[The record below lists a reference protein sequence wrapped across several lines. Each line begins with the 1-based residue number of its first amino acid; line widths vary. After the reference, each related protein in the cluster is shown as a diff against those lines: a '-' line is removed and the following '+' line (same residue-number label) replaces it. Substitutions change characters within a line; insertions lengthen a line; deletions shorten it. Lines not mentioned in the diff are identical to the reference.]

1 MNNILKSFLEE
12 AITNRDLVEQLI
24 SQITFEENKLQ
35 DKLLKIML
43 PKELIKVV
51 DFVNFS
57 QYIEKGNSEKNTKK
71 IKI

>member
-1 MNNILKSFLEE
+1 MNNVLKSFLEE

>member
-1 MNNILKSFLEE
+1 MNNVVKSFLEE

-51 DFVNFS
+51 DFLNFS
-57 QYIEKGNSEKNTKK
+57 QDIEKGNSEKNTKK

>member
-1 MNNILKSFLEE
+1 MNNVLKSFLEE

-51 DFVNFS
+51 DFVNFRKKKK
-57 QYIEKGNSEKNTKK
+57 KGNSEKNTKK

>member
-1 MNNILKSFLEE
+1 MNNVLKSFLEE

-51 DFVNFS
+51 DYVNFR

>member
-35 DKLLKIML
+35 
-43 PKELIKVV
+43 E
-51 DFVNFS
+51 
-57 QYIEKGNSEKNTKK
+57 TKYALRCFTLGSK
-71 IKI
+71 IKKCTL